1 MSTRSFSGKAIAIWN
16 GWEVRVLVLFSLF
29 LQIVLIILGNRRK
42 YKAKNWLRICL
53 WVAYLSADWI
63 ATVALGVLSYRE
75 AAKKTPSRK
84 AKPVI
89 MAFWAP
95 FLLVHL
101 GGPDT
106 ITAYALEDNELW
118 PRRLLELVVQF
129 SVALYVLIRSW
140 SSAPVNF
147 LAIPMLIA
155 GIVKFGERIWV
166 LRSAS
171 NDVFRDSMLPRP
183 DPGPNYAKFMDGYSA
198 KKAEGFKIS
207 VGTITDTPT
216 VVRRN
221 NFPDALHEASYFF
234 RIFKRLFADLIL
246 SFQDR
251 ENSRSFFLHTEM
263 SYKKAFEVIEIEL
276 GFMYDLLHTKA
287 SLIHSRLGSI
297 CRFVSL
303 SCTISTFI
311 AFLIVDKTDHTKT
324 DKIITLLLLV
334 GAIVLEIY
342 AVIVLLSS
350 DWTMLWLSKQKKPL
364 VGLISKANSFFQ
376 SCFGL
381 CFLVPRNKR
390 WSNSME
396 QYNLTGHCIKL
407 KSIKGSHTKKY
418 NNKML
423 EKYWYKNLEPVP
435 EGLKKRIFEQLKN
448 ASSISDIRVSKQLF
462 AYIGDDDE
470 AKKCILNLAQ
480 SMEVDF
486 DETILRWHIATDL
499 CHYNDL
505 DNDSETVKNLI
516 CKSKLL
522 SNYLVYLLVM
532 CPYMLPSGI
541 GQIRFQDTCAEAI
554 EFIEEREYISDE
566 NKACE
571 VLFKVNTEI
580 PPSQIKGDRSKS
592 VLFDAC
598 ILAQSLQFLETQN
611 NQSTEQKWERISQVW
626 VELLSYAA
634 SQCRWNYH
642 ARQLRQG
649 GELLTHVWLLMAHLG
664 ITEHFQ
670 ISQGH
675 LRAKLLLT

>member
-1 MSTRSFSGKAIAIWN
+1 MELEKNSTWSCNFRGANVEGPSGIVPDSVQGNVEDNVHDSTYGSWIVVKHKVESTDDDAPVNRSRYDEGHFRSG
-16 GWEVRVLVLFSLF
+16 GPHVEGHVQSVV
-29 LQIVLIILGNRRK
+29 
-42 YKAKNWLRICL
+42 
-53 WVAYLSADWI
+53 DWI

-75 AAKKTPSRK
+75 AAKKNRSYE
-84 AKPVI
+84 ANPVI

-129 SVALYVLIRSW
+129 SVALYVLIRFW

-155 GIVKFGERIWV
+155 GIVKFGERIWI
-166 LRSAS
+166 LRSAG
-171 NDVFRDSMLPRP
+171 NDEFRDSMLPQP
-183 DPGPNYAKFMDGYSA
+183 DPGPNCAKFMDGYSA

-207 VGTITDTPT
+207 VGTIADTST

-263 SYKKAFEVIEIEL
+263 SYKK
-276 GFMYDLLHTKA
+276 
-287 SLIHSRLGSI
+287 
-297 CRFVSL
+297 SL

-311 AFLIVDKTDHTKT
+311 AFLIVDKTDSTKT

-364 VGLISKANSFFQ
+364 VDLISKANSFFQ

-381 CFLVPRNKR
+381 CFLLPRNKR
-390 WSNSME
+390 WSNSMA
-396 QYNLTGHCIKL
+396 QYNLMSHCIKL
-407 KSIKGSHTKKY
+407 KSIKGSQTKKY
-418 NNKML
+418 INKML
-423 EKYWYKNLEPVP
+423 EKYWYKNLEPAP

-486 DETILRWHIATDL
+486 
-499 CHYNDL
+499 
-505 DNDSETVKNLI
+505 
-516 CKSKLL
+516 
-522 SNYLVYLLVM
+522 
-532 CPYMLPSGI
+532 
-541 GQIRFQDTCAEAI
+541 
-554 EFIEEREYISDE
+554 
-566 NKACE
+566 
-571 VLFKVNTEI
+571 
-580 PPSQIKGDRSKS
+580 
-592 VLFDAC
+592 
-598 ILAQSLQFLETQN
+598 
-611 NQSTEQKWERISQVW
+611 
-626 VELLSYAA
+626 
-634 SQCRWNYH
+634 
-642 ARQLRQG
+642 
-649 GELLTHVWLLMAHLG
+649 
-664 ITEHFQ
+664 
-670 ISQGH
+670 
-675 LRAKLLLT
+675 

>member
-1 MSTRSFSGKAIAIWN
+1 MSTKTFSEKAIAIWN

-29 LQIVLIILGNRRK
+29 YQIVLIFLGNRRK

-75 AAKKTPSRK
+75 AAKKNRSYE
-84 AKPVI
+84 ANPVI

-129 SVALYVLIRSW
+129 SVALYVLIRFW

-155 GIVKFGERIWV
+155 GIVKFGERIWI
-166 LRSAS
+166 LRSAG
-171 NDVFRDSMLPRP
+171 NDEFRDSMLPQP
-183 DPGPNYAKFMDGYSA
+183 DPGPNCAKFMDGYSA

-207 VGTITDTPT
+207 VGTIADTST

-263 SYKKAFEVIEIEL
+263 
-276 GFMYDLLHTKA
+276 T
-287 SLIHSRLGSI
+287 
-297 CRFVSL
+297 
-303 SCTISTFI
+303 
-311 AFLIVDKTDHTKT
+311 FLIVDKTDSTKT

-364 VGLISKANSFFQ
+364 VDLISKANSFFQ

-381 CFLVPRNKR
+381 CFLLPRNKR
-390 WSNSME
+390 WSNSMA
-396 QYNLTGHCIKL
+396 QYNLMSHCIKL
-407 KSIKGSHTKKY
+407 KSIKGSQTKKY
-418 NNKML
+418 INKML
-423 EKYWYKNLEPVP
+423 EKYWYKNLEPAP

-480 SMEVDF
+480 SMEA
-486 DETILRWHIATDL
+486 IKP
-499 CHYNDL
+499 
-505 DNDSETVKNLI
+505 ETV
-516 CKSKLL
+516 
-522 SNYLVYLLVM
+522 
-532 CPYMLPSGI
+532 
-541 GQIRFQDTCAEAI
+541 
-554 EFIEEREYISDE
+554 
-566 NKACE
+566 
-571 VLFKVNTEI
+571 TETAV
-580 PPSQIKGDRSKS
+580 QS
-592 VLFDAC
+592 V
-598 ILAQSLQFLETQN
+598 E
-611 NQSTEQKWERISQVW
+611 
-626 VELLSYAA
+626 
-634 SQCRWNYH
+634 
-642 ARQLRQG
+642 G
-649 GELLTHVWLLMAHLG
+649 
-664 ITEHFQ
+664 
-670 ISQGH
+670 
-675 LRAKLLLT
+675 